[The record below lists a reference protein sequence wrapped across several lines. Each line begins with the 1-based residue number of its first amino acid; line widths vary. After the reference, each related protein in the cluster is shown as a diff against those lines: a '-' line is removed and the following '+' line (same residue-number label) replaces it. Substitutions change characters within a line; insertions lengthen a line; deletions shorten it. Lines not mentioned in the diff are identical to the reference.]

1 MDQFVLHLLTRV
13 AKRFR
18 RVRLAWLLSAAWISL
33 SIIVA
38 LMAYAG
44 VLPSLRMWLNDPK
57 NLLWVGLAFFSVL
70 TVLWSICQ
78 FTYRDYQ
85 WIAARIEDRYP
96 SLKQRLITV
105 SQPTQDGESIYLRRS
120 LIKETIQ
127 HGRVND
133 WQRTVSST
141 RMTIAWFFQFA
152 ALSLA
157 STVAI
162 AAFAKPLSLGLNNV
176 PSELPE
182 AALELIEVE
191 PGNVEIERGT
201 DVVVTARFPGSVP
214 ESAYLNATDQHGA
227 TSRTQLQRNLNDS
240 VFGGYLRSIQHDFQ
254 YAVSFGPESLTAMET
269 SVDGSSLRESPTYK
283 ITVFDYPALVRADA
297 TIDSPS
303 YANQERR
310 IVKDTRNVTVV
321 EGSTLAWTCV
331 LNKSVVTAELVD
343 RNGEVTPLIASE
355 SEPLHYTAS
364 LEMNESKRWKLRLID
379 DKNRSTKFDEEL
391 AAKVLMNKPPEAKL
405 ARAQDVSVSPLQ
417 EVTIQATA
425 QDDFGIHSSG
435 FVFALSD
442 AEPTEVVFEKGDAP
456 LKKVSLSQMIDLES
470 LDAKPDQLLSYYF
483 WVEDLDREGSVR
495 RVDGEMFFAE
505 VRPYDE
511 IFREGQSPPGES
523 QPKEESENAKKA
535 EEIAELQKQ
544 IISGTWNIV
553 RNPKARKQLDTF
565 TADIQ
570 VLSDSQSETFTQTDA
585 MEEEIRDPKS
595 LEYLEQVREAM
606 TSAIEL
612 LNAANEKL
620 DHGLLQDALRSE
632 RKAYEGLLRLRAREH
647 EIVQSQ
653 KPNQSKSSQSASQQ
667 NRQQQIDQ
675 LKLDE
680 EENRYETE
688 QQAAEA
694 EPAAQREMR
703 QVMNRL
709 EELARR
715 QKDLNE
721 QLKELETAIQEAESN
736 KDEEKAKELEEELK
750 RLRDN
755 QQELL
760 RDSDE
765 LLDRMQ
771 QSQESQ
777 DAQSQETMQQAR
789 EQMEQARSE
798 LQKSVESLSEGKP
811 APAISSGTRAERQME
826 ETREELRQS
835 SANQLEQTVRS
846 LLQNA
851 QELDSQQQKL
861 QESLSAADQNPE
873 SDTANPNDPSKD
885 NSATPLRPEGTSQ
898 EPNQANESTRQQWT
912 QQQEKLDKLLEQMQE
927 TVTEAESSEP
937 LLAEELYESFRESK
951 QSGIAQGM
959 QQVPTLLDRGLDE
972 PAKEIGAKIAE
983 GVRELRE
990 SIEQAS
996 EKIIGS
1002 EQASLRRALSE
1013 LNQAKKQIEAEVN
1026 RNHPQN
1032 QSNPEATSQAA
1043 GDAETT
1049 DNANQPDNK
1058 SADAQPTEK
1067 PNSPQAK
1074 QDSPNDPQQ
1083 AQGKPSDSPTN
1094 QESSQ
1099 PGSEP
1104 GKQSNDQSG
1113 NESSQQSQGQSQA
1126 RGQGQA
1132 EGEGQGQARGQA
1144 QGQRRGQNDRG
1155 QSSGAEVGG
1164 GLEQLGRNAADS
1176 SPITGDDFSK
1186 WTDALRDVEELV
1198 SDPEMKAD
1206 AARIREAAREMRID
1220 YARHSKD
1227 PQWPLVR
1234 KLIVQPLDQLREKV
1248 QEALL
1253 RSSAERNAI
1262 VPVDRDPLPSNYQQQ
1277 VDKYYENLGSDQ
1289 KR

>member
-33 SIIVA
+33 SIILA
-38 LMAYAG
+38 LLAYAG

-70 TVLWSICQ
+70 TVLWAICQ

-105 SQPTQDGESIYLRRS
+105 SQPTQEGESIYLRRS

-141 RMTIAWFFQFA
+141 RMTVAWFFQFA

-162 AAFAKPLSLGLNNV
+162 AAFAKPLSNGAGNV
-176 PSELPE
+176 PIELPE

-227 TSRTQLQRNLNDS
+227 TSRTQLQRNLNDA

-254 YAVSFGPESLTAMET
+254 YAISFGPESLAAEET
-269 SVDGSSLRESPTYK
+269 SVDGSSLHESPVYK

-321 EGSTLAWTCV
+321 EGATLQWTCV

-355 SEPLHYTAS
+355 SEPLHYTAT

-425 QDDFGIHSSG
+425 QDDFGVHASG
-435 FVFALSD
+435 FVYALSD
-442 AEPTEVVFEKGDAP
+442 AEPTEVVFENGDAP

-483 WVEDLDREGSVR
+483 WVEDLDREGAVR

-505 VRPYDE
+505 VRPFEE
-511 IFREGQSPPGES
+511 IFREGQSPPGEP

-535 EEIAELQKQ
+535 EELAELQKQ
-544 IISGTWNIV
+544 IVSGTWNIV
-553 RNPKARKQLDTF
+553 RNPKSKKQLDSF
-565 TADIQ
+565 SADIQ
-570 VLSDSQSETFTQTDA
+570 ILSDSQTEAFTQTDA
-585 MEEEIRDPKS
+585 LEEEIRDPKS
-595 LEYLEQVREAM
+595 LEYLSQIREAM
-606 TSAIEL
+606 TSAIQS
-612 LNAANEKL
+612 LNDANEKS
-620 DHGLLQDALRSE
+620 DHALLQDALRFE

-653 KPNQSKSSQSASQQ
+653 KPNQSRSSQSASQQ

-721 QLKELETAIQEAESN
+721 QLKELETAIQEAEAN

-777 DAQSQETMQQAR
+777 DAQAQETMQKAK

-873 SDTANPNDPSKD
+873 SDTANPNEASKD
-885 NSATPLRPEGTSQ
+885 DSATPLRPEGTSQ
-898 EPNQANESTRQQWT
+898 EPNQANESTRQQWS

-951 QSGIAQGM
+951 QNGLAQGM

-972 PAKEIGAKIAE
+972 PAKEIGSKVAE

-1013 LNQAKKQIEAEVN
+1013 LNQAKKQIEAEAN
-1026 RNHPQN
+1026 RNDPQN
-1032 QSNPEATSQAA
+1032 QSNTEKSASKAA
-1043 GDAETT
+1043 GDAETGK
-1049 DNANQPDNK
+1049 NANQPDGK
-1058 SADAQPTEK
+1058 TSDSEPIEK

-1099 PGSEP
+1099 PG
-1104 GKQSNDQSG
+1104 KQSGSQPNDQSS
-1113 NESSQQSQGQSQA
+1113 NEASKQSQGESQA
-1126 RGQGQA
+1126 RGQGQGQA
-1132 EGEGQGQARGQA
+1132 EGQARGQA
-1144 QGQRRGQNDRG
+1144 QGQRRGQNSRG
-1155 QSSGAEVGG
+1155 QTSGGEGG
-1164 GLEQLGRNAADS
+1164 GLEQLARDVSES
-1176 SPITGDDFSK
+1176 SPLTGNDFTK

-1220 YARHSKD
+1220 YARHAKD

-1234 KLIVQPLDQLREKV
+1234 KLIVQPLDQLQEKV

-1277 VDKYYENLGSDQ
+1277 VDKYYENLGSGQ